1 MAFYQ
6 ILSWQDIPSQI
17 KVWDDLEEIKVQLPP
32 RFMER
37 IDRVAQAQGLTDTDD
52 YLDQWRWSE
61 EQEQVGTAAE
71 VAEAVKKDL
80 EEKFK

>member
-17 KVWDDLEEIKVQLPP
+17 KVWDDFEEIKIQLPP

-37 IDRVAQAQGLTDTDD
+37 IDRAAQAQKLTDTDA

-61 EQEQVGTAAE
+61 EQEQAGTAAE
-71 VAEAVKKDL
+71 VAAAVKKEL